1 MEYIRIIIDVAVAVI
16 LLATVII
23 GVKRGFV
30 KTCLGLIYV
39 VLAIVIT
46 AMATSPLTQ
55 VIIDGTDWSDS
66 LQEKLEEALV
76 EEIPNAYARVFYDE
90 IDDTHEGKELVYQDS
105 VTGERVAFSKIMDED
120 PLIKAFGITS
130 LIEPAAEELLAE
142 QAEANDIA
150 YDDVN
155 NEITLIEAIVVPL
168 TSVIVTAIVGVAL
181 FIVSLIVLKLILW
194 LIGQL
199 VKRLYLVHF
208 LDKLLGGILGL
219 VLGLVFVFI
228 ILTVVQLM
236 SGLDFM
242 ATVNEYLS
250 ETVLTKFLMDNNII
264 YNLLIKNLDLEALFG
279 SLASSNS

>member
-1 MEYIRIIIDVAVAVI
+1 MEYIRIIIDVAVAVV
-16 LLATVII
+16 LVLTVAL

-39 VLAIVIT
+39 LLAIVIT

-66 LQEKLEEALV
+66 LQEKLEESLV
-76 EEIPNAYARVFYDE
+76 EEIPNAYTQIFYDE
-90 IDDTHEGKELVYQDS
+90 IDEEHEGKELVYEDS
-105 VTGERVAFSKIMDED
+105 ITGERIPFAKIMEENALLDA
-120 PLIKAFGITS
+120 LGITS

-142 QAEANDIA
+142 QAEASDIA

-155 NEITLIEAIVVPL
+155 NTITLIEAIVVPL

-181 FIVSLIVLKLILW
+181 FIVSLIVLKLLLW

-219 VLGLVFVFI
+219 VLGLVLIFI
-228 ILTVVQLM
+228 VLTVVQLM
-236 SGLDFM
+236 SGLEFM
-242 ATVNEYLS
+242 STANEYLS
-250 ETVLTKFLMDNNII
+250 ETVLTKFLMDNNLI
-264 YNLLIKNLDLEALFG
+264 YNLLMQNLNLEELFG
-279 SLASSNS
+279 SLASAGE